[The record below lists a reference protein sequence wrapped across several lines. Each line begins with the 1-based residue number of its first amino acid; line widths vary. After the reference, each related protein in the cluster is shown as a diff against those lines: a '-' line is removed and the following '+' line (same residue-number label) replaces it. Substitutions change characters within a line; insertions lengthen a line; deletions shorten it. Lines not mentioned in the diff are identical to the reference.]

1 MCSDPSVVMEPVSP
15 TPPLAPAAP
24 APLASAAA
32 AAVSARGREGAGA
45 AWPKDGWRDS
55 DGLCDGR
62 GGDSS
67 RVGGGLVSVA
77 EALAADG
84 FLVYRYDLPFRRNKI
99 KGPPTPAVA
108 VGDRRG
114 IAEAVGLMRGMVR
127 GKVWAGGHSY
137 GGRQSCMAAAED
149 VALVDGLLL
158 LSYPLHPPNA
168 SEKLRTAHFPQLRT
182 PALFVHGTKDP
193 FGSEAEMTEAL
204 KMIPAAVELM
214 MVAGAGHDLGRKMEA
229 LTAAVAVRVRM
240 LLLQ

>member
-1 MCSDPSVVMEPVSP
+1 MPQVEPFHCGFLHRPNAGGEAEAGFVL
-15 TPPLAPAAP
+15 TH
-24 APLASAAA
+24 
-32 AAVSARGREGAGA
+32 GAG
-45 AWPKDGWRDS
+45 S
-55 DGLCDGR
+55 DCQARL
-62 GGDSS
+62 
-67 RVGGGLVSVA
+67 LVSVA
-77 EALAADG
+77 EALTANG

-114 IAEAVGLMRGMVR
+114 IVEAVGLMRGMVR

-149 VALVDGLLL
+149 GALVDRLLL

-168 SEKLRTAHFPQLRT
+168 PEKLRTAHFPQLRT
-182 PALFVHGTKDP
+182 PTLFVHGAKDP

-214 MVAGAGHDLGRKMEA
+214 MVAGAGHDLGRKLDTVSA
-229 LTAAVAVRVRM
+229 SVAVRVSTFLATVGERRGTYEAGDS
-240 LLLQ
+240 LL